1 MGEPIYRVLAV
12 DDEQMSLRLIKRV
25 FMDDEDIEVVTT
37 TSPLEAL
44 RLAQSYQP
52 HVIVSDQLMPEMT
65 GVELLA
71 RLAETQPA
79 SIRIMLT
86 AFPQLSAVLRAVN
99 DGQIYKFLTKP
110 CDHDE
115 LRLIVRSALKTL
127 LTQGERDQMIGY
139 LSQQVVRL
147 EKLATVG
154 RNVAGI
160 VHDLSNPIAMSIH
173 EQRQLSRFL
182 NELESKSGG
191 PPPGLGDAIFS
202 SKNLHSALHAMLG
215 VVQSLLAHIYPGRG
229 REEHLDLNA
238 ALEHVLRMMS
248 YRLQPEVEIVREY
261 GQIPSIVCSIP
272 EITQVL
278 SNLIANAADATPA
291 AGRIRVK
298 TSSDMLSV
306 RVEVLD
312 TGPGMDPETLGNL
325 YRPFFTTK
333 PPDKGIGLGL
343 ALAKHIIERHRGTI
357 QVESTLGHGSRF
369 MIVLPISGPS
379 GGGGAPA
386 S

>member
-12 DDEQMSLRLIKRV
+12 DDEQMSIRLIKRV

-52 HVIVSDQLMPEMT
+52 HVIISDQLMPEMT

-139 LSQQVVRL
+139 LS
-147 EKLATVG
+147 
-154 RNVAGI
+154 
-160 VHDLSNPIAMSIH
+160 
-173 EQRQLSRFL
+173 
-182 NELESKSGG
+182 
-191 PPPGLGDAIFS
+191 
-202 SKNLHSALHAMLG
+202 
-215 VVQSLLAHIYPGRG
+215 
-229 REEHLDLNA
+229 
-238 ALEHVLRMMS
+238 
-248 YRLQPEVEIVREY
+248 
-261 GQIPSIVCSIP
+261 
-272 EITQVL
+272 
-278 SNLIANAADATPA
+278 
-291 AGRIRVK
+291 
-298 TSSDMLSV
+298 
-306 RVEVLD
+306 
-312 TGPGMDPETLGNL
+312 
-325 YRPFFTTK
+325 
-333 PPDKGIGLGL
+333 
-343 ALAKHIIERHRGTI
+343 
-357 QVESTLGHGSRF
+357 
-369 MIVLPISGPS
+369 
-379 GGGGAPA
+379 
-386 S
+386 

>member
-1 MGEPIYRVLAV
+1 MTDPIYRVLAV

-71 RLAETQPA
+71 RLAESQPS

-115 LRLIVRSALKTL
+115 LRAIVRSALRTL
-127 LTQGERDQMIGY
+127 LIQGERDQMVGY

-147 EKLATVG
+147 EKLATLG
-154 RNVAGI
+154 RQVSGL
-160 VHDLSNPIAMSIH
+160 VHDLSNPIAIAIH
-173 EQRQLSRFL
+173 EQRVVSKLLEHLERDGVVKPTGLS
-182 NELESKSGG
+182 E
-191 PPPGLGDAIFS
+191 AMIS
-202 SKNLHSALHAMLG
+202 SKNVQNALASMHQ
-215 VVQSLLAHIYPGRG
+215 VVQGMLTHVYPGRG
-229 REEHLDLNA
+229 REEHFDLNA
-238 ALEHVLRMMS
+238 GVEHVLRMMA
-248 YRLQPEVEIVREY
+248 YRFQPDVEIVREY
-261 GQIPSIVCSIP
+261 GQIPSIVCNIP
-272 EITQVL
+272 EIIQVL
-278 SNLIANAADATPA
+278 SNLIANAADATQGN
-291 AGRIRVK
+291 GRIRVK
-298 TSSDMLSV
+298 TSGELLSV
-306 RVEVLD
+306 RVEITD

-325 YRPFFTTK
+325 FRPFFTTK
-333 PPDKGIGLGL
+333 APDKGVGLGL
-343 ALAKHIIERHRGTI
+343 AHAKHIIERHKGTI
-357 QVESTLGHGSRF
+357 HVESTLGQGSRF
-369 MIVLPISGPS
+369 SVVLPISGPS
-379 GGGGAPA
+379 TGAPVA
-386 S
+386 